1 MFYAFCGTNYEDAVA
16 IDNIRSQTTTPEPTT
31 PEPTTPE
38 PTTPEPTTPEPTTP
52 EPTTPEPTT
61 PEPTTPEP
69 TTPEPTT
76 PEPTTPEPTT
86 PEPTTPEPT
95 TPEPAYC
102 KDYSPCSCSVDS
114 NKISVTCDGVSVQ
127 TVHDV
132 FQRVDDPEIY
142 ELKWTNPLPDDETN
156 TFSLPEDFLG
166 NTSVTGKIYI
176 SSYDRLNL
184 FIDPLAFRAS
194 QNSLTK
200 FDFATC
206 DFGLQKDLNFLNGF
220 DKLEELTFSY
230 IINLTVFQYLPP
242 LPSLQKLKVD
252 NCPEIN
258 QIEFPDLSPAKLNN
272 LELQS
277 NEINDETADKIVA
290 KLAASTSADSLEVF
304 DLWSNSLTRI
314 PTQVESAFPQI
325 KSVYLGGNSI
335 SYIPSSSL
343 TFASPYLNA
352 LDLGSNELKT
362 IESGAFVGIN
372 RLLSEQE
379 RIIIRVLL
387 FL

>member
-1 MFYAFCGTNYEDAVA
+1 M
-16 IDNIRSQTTTPEPTT
+16 
-31 PEPTTPE
+31 
-38 PTTPEPTTPEPTTP
+38 
-52 EPTTPEPTT
+52 
-61 PEPTTPEP
+61 
-69 TTPEPTT
+69 
-76 PEPTTPEPTT
+76 
-86 PEPTTPEPT
+86 
-95 TPEPAYC
+95 
-102 KDYSPCSCSVDS
+102 
-114 NKISVTCDGVSVQ
+114 
-127 TVHDV
+127 
-132 FQRVDDPEIY
+132 FQRVNDPEIFS
-142 ELKWTNPLPDDETN
+142 LIWTQPLSDDETN

-166 NTSVTGKIYI
+166 NTSVTGEVYI
-176 SSYDRLNL
+176 SCYYIWFYL

-372 RLLSEQE
+372 RLLSKQE